1 MDSLSFKASTN
12 EDTQMKQPSFEP
24 KMFTKTSGPAIHV
37 ADLPQRA
44 VGEVVVISTT
54 ATTATGMVVFA
65 LEDLHVGDVVEMDQQ

>member
-1 MDSLSFKASTN
+1 MPR
-12 EDTQMKQPSFEP
+12 EDNRTPARLTTPFDEIAQYS
-24 KMFTKTSGPAIHV
+24 TSGPAIHV